1 MYMDECSSCI
11 MGGRAIMNPL
21 IDGANI
27 KERGKENAKKI
38 AHQTSFHESDF
49 LTLCS
54 LLDDSGE
61 IICHHKF

>member
-27 KERGKENAKKI
+27 KERGNETGNKI

-54 LLDDSGE
+54 LLDDGGE
-61 IICHHKF
+61 IICHRKF